1 VSEPR
6 TNGRHDDGSP
16 GRDQPR
22 HVGGCV
28 VPVGEQVPVGPEAPT
43 GSTIELLIRVNVEP
57 FVRAMRRVQWWVR
70 MVDYRMQLYQVDAE
84 DLRIKQT
91 DDLEQELR

>member
-22 HVGGCV
+22 HAGGCV

-57 FVRAMRRVQWWVR
+57 FRRAIRQAYWWVR
-70 MVDYRMQLYQVDAE
+70 MVDYRMQLHETDAE
-84 DLRIKQT
+84 DRRIKLE